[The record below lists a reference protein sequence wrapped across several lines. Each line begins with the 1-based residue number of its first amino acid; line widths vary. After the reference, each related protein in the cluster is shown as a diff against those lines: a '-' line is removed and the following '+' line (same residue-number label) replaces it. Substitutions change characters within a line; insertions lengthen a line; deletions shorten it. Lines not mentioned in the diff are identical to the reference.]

1 MEPGHQFPGVHAA
14 KERGLSKAGR
24 IDDTIQ
30 IGRGNQSRH
39 HRGPRVVAVQVKLF
53 GGIVGDTV
61 GQALARIL

>member
-1 MEPGHQFPGVHAA
+1 MEPVHQFPGVHTA
-14 KERGLSKAGR
+14 KERGLSKTDR
-24 IDDTIQ
+24 IDHIIQ